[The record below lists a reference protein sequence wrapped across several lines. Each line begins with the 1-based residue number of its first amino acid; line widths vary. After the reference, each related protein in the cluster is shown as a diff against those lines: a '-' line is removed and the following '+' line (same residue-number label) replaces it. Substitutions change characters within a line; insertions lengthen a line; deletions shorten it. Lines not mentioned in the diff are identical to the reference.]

1 MKAVDTNIIVR
12 YVTQDDP
19 VQSPV
24 AEHFLLT
31 QDCFIADTVLLETAW
46 VLRSSYRMPRSDLAA
61 TLKDVLRLPSVSV
74 MDRDLVEWAIDRFAA
89 GADFADMMHILGGR
103 DTDGFISF
111 EAKLADLAGSS
122 SPIPVETLA

>member
-1 MKAVDTNIIVR
+1 MKAIDTNIIVR

-74 MDRDLVEWAIDRFAA
+74 MNRDLVEWAIDRFAA

-111 EAKLADLAGSS
+111 ETNLAGLAGSP

>member
-1 MKAVDTNIIVR
+1 
-12 YVTQDDP
+12 

-46 VLRSSYRMPRSDLAA
+46 VLRSSYRMPRNDLAA

-74 MDRDLVEWAIDRFAA
+74 MNRDLIEWAIDRFAA
-89 GADFADMMHILGGR
+89 GADFADMMHLLGGR
-103 DTDGFISF
+103 DTDGFVSF

>member
-19 VQSPV
+19 SQSPI

-31 QDCFIADTVLLETAW
+31 NECFISDTVLLETAW
-46 VLRSSYRMPRSDLAA
+46 VLRSSYRMRRKDLAA
-61 TLKDVLRLPSVSV
+61 TLRDILRLPSVCV
-74 MDRDLVEWAIDRFAA
+74 ADRDLVEWAIHRFEA
-89 GADFADMMHILGGR
+89 GADFADLMHILGGR
-103 DTDGFISF
+103 DTDGFVSF
-111 EAKLADLAGSS
+111 ETNLAGLAGSS